1 METNGSKL
9 NQATVA
15 GSKVLLTA
23 TVEWPIVSILAIG
36 LARAGSD
43 ISVVCPA
50 RCPLPKEHTVRR
62 VFHHRNFNPLK
73 SLIEAIK
80 ATRPEIIIPCDDQAV
95 QQLHE
100 LHAWA
105 RGGDTAGNEI
115 AVLIEKSLG
124 SPESYPIVSSR
135 CDLLKVAHEAGL
147 RVPDTQRIRSTEGL
161 KIWQDQHPLPWVL
174 KVDGT
179 FGGYGVRIA
188 NSFEQADQCFLGLNR
203 LFNFGRVFKRLC
215 VDEDAFRLWPW
226 WHGAK
231 PAVSIQSY
239 IRGQPANCAAVCWEG
254 QVLAVIAVEVV
265 STVGPTGRASVVRIS
280 DNTEMITAAERIAA
294 RLNLSGFFGLDF
306 MIEEATGFAYL
317 IEMNPRLARPF
328 HLQLGKG
335 RDLIGALCAKISG
348 RPSRELPP
356 VTQNR
361 MIAYFPEA
369 WQSDSQFLAS
379 SYHDIP
385 EEEPDLVQQLRQTK
399 QRNFL
404 WRLMNQAGPMKLL
417 RGVPGPPATSAIK

>member
-1 METNGSKL
+1 METNESMSD
-9 NQATVA
+9 QTSVA

-36 LARAGSD
+36 LARAGANV
-43 ISVVCPA
+43 SVVCPA
-50 RCPLPKEHTVRR
+50 RCPLPKASAVRR
-62 VFHHRNFNPLK
+62 VFQHRSFNPLK
-73 SLIEAIK
+73 SLTEAIK

-100 LHAWA
+100 LHTWA
-105 RGGDTAGNEI
+105 RGRDASGNEI
-115 AVLIEKSLG
+115 AALIEKSLG

-135 CDLLKVAHEAGL
+135 HELINVARDAGL
-147 RVPDTQRIRSTEGL
+147 RVPDTRRIQSADEL
-161 KIWQDQHPLPWVL
+161 KTWQAQHPLPWVL

-188 NSFEQADQCFLGLNR
+188 QSFEQANQCFLGLNR
-203 LFNFGRVFKRLC
+203 LFDFGRVLKRLC
-215 VDEDAFRLWPW
+215 VDKDAFRLWPW

-231 PAVSIQSY
+231 PMISIQSY
-239 IRGQPANCAAVCWEG
+239 VRGRPANCAAVCWEG
-254 QVLAVIAVEVV
+254 RVLAVIAVEVV

-280 DNTEMITAAERIAA
+280 DNAEMITAAERIAG
-294 RLNLSGFFGLDF
+294 RLRLSGFFGLDF
-306 MIEEATGFAYL
+306 MIEEATGLTYL

-348 RPSRELPP
+348 RPTRELPP

-361 MIAYFPEA
+361 MIAYFPDA

-417 RGVPGPPATSAIK
+417 RGIPGPRAISAIK